1 MADCP
6 LFKSCSCK
14 YFYYNNTTSI
24 VPDKYFM
31 LCIFHNINLQL
42 KHVLTHYFDTCS
54 YELTFFIQILQYFY
68 DFFREAFPMT
78 DTALSAMGKNKSKC
92 VIYYISVLREPLIC
106 DSDQSV
112 SPSVYSKQLSRI
124 QLFPLALCGSYI
136 VR

>member
-31 LCIFHNINLQL
+31 PCIFHNINLQL
-42 KHVLTHYFDTCS
+42 KHVLTHYFD
-54 YELTFFIQILQYFY
+54 YFY

>member
-1 MADCP
+1 
-6 LFKSCSCK
+6 
-14 YFYYNNTTSI
+14 
-24 VPDKYFM
+24 
-31 LCIFHNINLQL
+31 
-42 KHVLTHYFDTCS
+42 
-54 YELTFFIQILQYFY
+54 
-68 DFFREAFPMT
+68 MT

-136 VR
+136 VRWIYIGKVFLKFLNRVSRSYSVCQVGSKSLNQGVFIFTPSGKVSETSTHW